1 MSRAGDEDIGLADRL
16 QAGICLNFDLP
27 LATRNRK
34 HFDRVEGLRLVDVP
48 ADG

>member
-1 MSRAGDEDIGLADRL
+1 MADCL

-34 HFDRVEGLRLVDVP
+34 HFTRVEGLRFFDV
-48 ADG
+48 ATG